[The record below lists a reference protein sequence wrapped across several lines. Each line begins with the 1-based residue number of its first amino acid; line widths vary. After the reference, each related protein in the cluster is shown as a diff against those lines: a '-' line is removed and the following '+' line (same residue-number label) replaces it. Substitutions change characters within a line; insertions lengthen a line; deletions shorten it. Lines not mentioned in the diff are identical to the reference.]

1 MTLDLHAPDGS
12 NQPVNTQT
20 VQHLGTLLPFS
31 TAVIFAGG
39 QANWEQAGVV
49 YINDVRQPT
58 LIGSHHHPRMFSL
71 GERTFSQHIMVAGWH
86 KQSPPAGGRPWV
98 ASRGR
103 LQAGVAGWDDSGG
116 DADFEDFTARIQ
128 RLSGTVQ
135 ISAALTSAAL
145 TPRSLEES
153 QSRVEESPS
162 RDATLVL
169 ASVANLKTLVGQM
182 PEGADKEALAR
193 FTEEA
198 FSNVVTNYYANATE
212 NESRSSPL
220 SPSIVLAADLNLIA
234 QGFQEGNLRAALL
247 EQVALILQG
256 VDASTGYVSQ

>member
-1 MTLDLHAPDGS
+1 
-12 NQPVNTQT
+12 
-20 VQHLGTLLPFS
+20 
-31 TAVIFAGG
+31 
-39 QANWEQAGVV
+39 
-49 YINDVRQPT
+49 
-58 LIGSHHHPRMFSL
+58 
-71 GERTFSQHIMVAGWH
+71 
-86 KQSPPAGGRPWV
+86 
-98 ASRGR
+98 
-103 LQAGVAGWDDSGG
+103 VAGWDDSGG